1 MLDQSLSFA
10 TLPLL
15 LVSGLALLKG
25 IARLT
30 AALPGGELA
39 KLPLASG
46 GSADVREAGE
56 VLLSLCG
63 KRGSTAFAGA
73 SLALHDAAGAAVPS
87 SAIAIRLLRYGLGGE
102 TTVAVRRFAIR
113 APGRHRLQAS
123 GCEPEPLTANNRL
136 VLARPGG
143 TPLFLSVLSVVT
155 AAAALFAGLVFSALS
170 AFAQPA
176 AAGASV
182 PAVGSPA
189 RTAILDAVRS
199 ELRLA
204 RDGGSRFKVFHLKT
218 AGPWAYFEGNEIVHV
233 EGREWQETDLTVK
246 ALLREEDGR
255 WRVRALWS
263 LPGNER
269 LPLREFE
276 RRVGELRLRWQL
288 PAGLFP

>member
-1 MLDQSLSFA
+1 MLDKNLLFV

-15 LVSGLALLKG
+15 LVSGLALVKG
-25 IARLT
+25 IARLI
-30 AALPGGELA
+30 AASRVDELA

-46 GSADVREAGE
+46 GTVDIREAGE
-56 VLLSLCG
+56 VVLSLRG
-63 KRGSTAFAGA
+63 KIGSTAFAGA
-73 SLALHDAAGAAVPS
+73 SFALHDAAGKAVPS
-87 SAIAIRLLRYGLGGE
+87 RMIVARSLRSGLDGE
-102 TTVAVRRFAIR
+102 TTLAVCRFAIP

-123 GCEPEPLTANNRL
+123 GFDPERIDGNNRL

-143 TPLFLSVLSVVT
+143 TPLILSVLWVVT
-155 AAAALFAGLVFSALS
+155 AAIALLASLVFSAFS

-176 AAGASV
+176 AAGVSV

-204 RDGGSRFKVFHLKT
+204 SDGGSRFKVFHLKT
-218 AGPWAYFEGNEIVHV
+218 AGAWAYFEGNEIVHV
-233 EGREWQETDLTVK
+233 AGREWQETDLTVK

-269 LPLREFE
+269 LPLRQFE
-276 RRVGELRLRWQL
+276 RRIGDLRARWQL
-288 PAGLFP
+288 PAGLLP

>member
-1 MLDQSLSFA
+1 MLDKNLLFV

-15 LVSGLALLKG
+15 LVSGLALVKG
-25 IARLT
+25 IARLI
-30 AALPGGELA
+30 AASRVDELA

-46 GSADVREAGE
+46 GTVDIREAGE
-56 VLLSLCG
+56 VVLSLRG
-63 KRGSTAFAGA
+63 KIGSTAFAGA
-73 SLALHDAAGAAVPS
+73 SFALHDAAGKAVPS
-87 SAIAIRLLRYGLGGE
+87 RMIVARSLRSGLDGE
-102 TTVAVRRFAIR
+102 TTLAVRRFAIP

-123 GCEPEPLTANNRL
+123 GFDPERIDGNNRL

-143 TPLFLSVLSVVT
+143 TPLILSVLWVVT
-155 AAAALFAGLVFSALS
+155 AAIALLASLVFSAFS

-176 AAGASV
+176 AAGVSV

-204 RDGGSRFKVFHLKT
+204 SDGGSRFKVFHLKT
-218 AGPWAYFEGNEIVHV
+218 AGAWAYFEGNEIVHV
-233 EGREWQETDLTVK
+233 AGREWQETDLTVK

-269 LPLREFE
+269 LPLRQFE
-276 RRVGELRLRWQL
+276 RRIGDLRARWQL
-288 PAGLFP
+288 PAGLLP

>member
-1 MLDQSLSFA
+1 MLDKNLLFV

-15 LVSGLALLKG
+15 LVSGLALMKG
-25 IARLT
+25 IARLI
-30 AALPGGELA
+30 AASRVDELA

-46 GSADVREAGE
+46 GTVDIREAGE
-56 VLLSLCG
+56 VVLSLRG
-63 KRGSTAFAGA
+63 KIGSTAFAGA
-73 SLALHDAAGAAVPS
+73 SFALHDAAGKAVPS
-87 SAIAIRLLRYGLGGE
+87 RMIVARSLRSGLDGE
-102 TTVAVRRFAIR
+102 TTLAVCRFAIP

-123 GCEPEPLTANNRL
+123 GFDPERIDGNNRL

-143 TPLFLSVLSVVT
+143 TPLILSVRWVVT
-155 AAAALFAGLVFSALS
+155 AAVALLASFVFSAFS

-176 AAGASV
+176 AAGVSV

-204 RDGGSRFKVFHLKT
+204 SDGGSRFKVFHLKT
-218 AGPWAYFEGNEIVHV
+218 AGAWAYFEGNEIVHV
-233 EGREWQETDLTVK
+233 EAREWQETDLTVK
-246 ALLREEDGR
+246 ALLHEEDGR

-269 LPLREFE
+269 LSLRQFE
-276 RRVGELRLRWQL
+276 RRIGDLRARWQL